1 MASARPRTHARVHFL
16 DRCSS
21 AVGVGLSQ
29 CIKYPNVVDYQHAIS
44 QLDEKELANLRL
56 CAADLRN
63 NVAILYDVIVKN
75 LDRIKKPRSSNATS
89 MY

>member
-1 MASARPRTHARVHFL
+1 M
-16 DRCSS
+16 
-21 AVGVGLSQ
+21 
-29 CIKYPNVVDYQHAIS
+29 VDYQHAIS